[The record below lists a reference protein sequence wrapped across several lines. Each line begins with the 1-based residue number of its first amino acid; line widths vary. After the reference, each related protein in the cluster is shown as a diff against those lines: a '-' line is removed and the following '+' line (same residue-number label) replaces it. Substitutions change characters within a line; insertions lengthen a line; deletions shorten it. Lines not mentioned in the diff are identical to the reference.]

1 MAASPSDRPSFDNK
15 CRFRA
20 SWRPFCSKTGF
31 FPYGRF
37 DGIDEVLRAL
47 YRQATAA
54 PHDVQTGMRSSTADV
69 HGRSAKIPA
78 LDTPGNGPGA
88 KPTTGHVD
96 RTLLASLPWLLGFF
110 LVGIA
115 HAGEVT
121 LYESDNFSGRSLTAT
136 DTVSNFAAVGFNDRA
151 ALAVIARGTWELCS
165 DADFRGRCVT
175 LNPGRY
181 PNLGSMGLDRNIS
194 SVREIGGAPVYGGGG
209 ESWGGGGNRGRITLY
224 DGPGFAGEP
233 LVSDGMQPNHHDQGF
248 NDRARSMI
256 VLHGQWEV
264 CSDAYYRG
272 ACETFGPGRY
282 ANLGGLSGQV
292 SSLRLVAMT
301 PVAPPPQ
308 RVARAILYEG
318 PDLTGRSFAIDN
330 EVVENFAR
338 TGSTTARSR
347 SRSRTA
353 SGSSAGTRISGAT
366 AGRSGPATTE
376 CSHGG
381 STRRFPRVAGC
392 SDDPY

>member
-1 MAASPSDRPSFDNK
+1 MRP
-15 CRFRA
+15 
-20 SWRPFCSKTGF
+20 
-31 FPYGRF
+31 
-37 DGIDEVLRAL
+37 
-47 YRQATAA
+47 
-54 PHDVQTGMRSSTADV
+54 
-69 HGRSAKIPA
+69 
-78 LDTPGNGPGA
+78 
-88 KPTTGHVD
+88 
-96 RTLLASLPWLLGFF
+96 LLAALPWLLG
-110 LVGIA
+110 LILAGTA

-121 LYESDNFSGRSLTAT
+121 LYEADNFSGRSLTAT

-151 ALAVIARGTWELCS
+151 ASAVIARGTWELCS
-165 DADFRGRCVT
+165 DANFRGRCVT

-181 PNLGSMGLDRNIS
+181 PDLGSMGLDRNIS

-224 DGPGFAGEP
+224 DGFGFAGEP
-233 LVSDGMQPNHHDQGF
+233 FVSDGMQPNLHDQGF

-256 VLHGQWEV
+256 VLHGQWEI

-282 ANLGGLSGQV
+282 ANLGGLAGQV

-308 RVARAILYEG
+308 RFARAILYEG

-338 TGSTTARSR
+338 TGFNDRA
-347 SRSRTA
+347 A
-353 SGSSAGTRISGAT
+353 SLVI
-366 AGRSGPATTE
+366 E
-376 CSHGG
+376 GG
-381 STRRFPRVAGC
+381 YWIFC
-392 SDDPY
+392 SDANFQGECRTFGPGEYRRLPWEIERKISSGRRVHATYPYSQNPSWSR